1 MHRGRTVYGFKF
13 APFEI
18 GDNLPYAVYPA
29 GTYGI
34 EKLCRELRKYRA
46 NATTGH
52 DFGSSAPEKIG
63 ELSHPIEVRLQPRQK
78 NKVIFF
84 CLKGIEWAVPVLVVE
99 ANVESLG
106 VYQRCDMQAANRLH
120 DIARPPFDPTGPHM
134 CADYERTSF
143 FCAGRKGTVQMR
155 RQTLPH

>member
-1 MHRGRTVYGFKF
+1 MGLSSLRSKSATTCRTLSTRPEHTASK
-13 APFEI
+13 
-18 GDNLPYAVYPA
+18 
-29 GTYGI
+29 
-34 EKLCRELRKYRA
+34 KLCRELRKYRA
-46 NATTGH
+46 NAAAGH

-78 NKVIFF
+78 NEVIFF

-143 FCAGRKGTVQMR
+143 FCAVRKGTVQMR